1 MATIK
6 SARDVLLQAAA
17 TRLQT
22 VGLPSNI
29 SVDFAAVT
37 GVTKP
42 ADNADVTQAA
52 INGTVTVTGGGIT
65 LSGGGSIKGGQT
77 AYNTGTGFF
86 LGYASGTY
94 RFSIGNG
101 TYALTW
107 DGSTLG
113 IVGDVSGTS
122 NISITG
128 NARFRGA
135 YAGSQATAAV
145 YANETDAADT
155 GVFGRANSTDAAI
168 RGYQAH
174 TSDGAGVVGVAVGGI
189 GVSGVTGSA
198 SKAGVRGNNTG
209 GGPSIECVT
218 TFKWGGYTWSAPSG
232 SGTVALLAN
241 GTWGNPNAAYAATA
255 GETRN
260 DASGAS
266 LWCGANHAIMQ
277 ADGNFVVYNSGVPVG
292 SSSGGFPSDERL
304 KWCVEPTAV
313 DALELLGRLNVVD
326 FRWLPGTPQHAQR
339 GNQIETGLIAQA
351 VREQIPTL
359 VTAYGSGESETL
371 LLNKTEIVPLLIKA
385 VQELSGQIHSLR
397 QKIRAD

>member
-17 TRLQT
+17 TRLQA

-42 ADNADVTQAA
+42 ADNADVTQSA

-77 AYNTGTGFF
+77 AYNTGDGFF

-101 TYALTW
+101 SYALTW

-113 IVGDVSGTS
+113 IVGDISGTS
-122 NISITG
+122 NINITG
-128 NARFRGA
+128 AARFGGA
-135 YAGSQATAAV
+135 TTFSGLSAAV
-145 YANETDAADT
+145 LANHTAGALTGVLAYGGGDAAVRGQGET
-155 GVFGRANSTDAAI
+155 TSHGVIGSSDA
-168 RGYQAH
+168 
-174 TSDGAGVVGVAVGGI
+174 
-189 GVSGVTGSA
+189 A
-198 SKAGVRGNNTG
+198 SKAGVFGSSNSASGFGVIGENNN
-209 GGPSIECVT
+209 GGPAVFCDGPLQWGSYVWSIP
-218 TFKWGGYTWSAPSG
+218 GGSSQL
-232 SGTVALLAN
+232 ALLAN
-241 GTWGNPNAAYAATA
+241 GTWGNPHAAYSATA

-260 DASGAS
+260 NASGAS
-266 LWCGANHAIMQ
+266 LWCGAHQ
-277 ADGNFVVYNSGVPVG
+277 AVLQTDGNFVVYNSGVPTG
-292 SSSGGFPSDERL
+292 SSNGGFPSDARL
-304 KWCVEPTAV
+304 KQDIAPTAI
-313 DALELLGRLNVVD
+313 DALDVLARLQVVD
-326 FRWLPGTPQHAQR
+326 FRWRAGTPMHAQR
-339 GNQIETGLIAQA
+339 GDLLETGLIAQA

-359 VTAYGSGESETL
+359 VTAYGSGGSETL

-385 VQELSGQIHSLR
+385 VQELSGEINSLR
-397 QKIRAD
+397 QKIRAE